1 MLEVVAGGLVSGLQ
15 LRRRL
20 LSILDAVYG
29 VQRHRDK
36 RAFIPVRGELCNE
49 LLACA
54 VLLSQVD
61 VDLRAP
67 AAPILLTTDASST
80 AEASA
85 SAFLPAPFSLEL
97 TRHGLQRGLWARL
110 LSPAQA
116 YLREHGEL
124 EEGQGMPEESYSSH
138 PLWEE
143 LCSALQF
150 AQLGS
155 TVQVKVRRHINIG
168 EVRAAVRGEDE
179 VGLRFPGHRYVHLQ
193 DSQVSLATFVKGRSS
208 SPSLNRELRRS
219 VPSYLANRI
228 RPAYGYIQSKL
239 NPSDDPTRSALLR
252 KPVKEPEPWLQKGI
266 RGDFAELDS
275 FLESLGLHPC
285 QLE

>member
-85 SAFLPAPFSLEL
+85 SAFLPAPFSL
-97 TRHGLQRGLWARL
+97 
-110 LSPAQA
+110 
-116 YLREHGEL
+116 
-124 EEGQGMPEESYSSH
+124 
-138 PLWEE
+138 
-143 LCSALQF
+143 
-150 AQLGS
+150 
-155 TVQVKVRRHINIG
+155 
-168 EVRAAVRGEDE
+168 
-179 VGLRFPGHRYVHLQ
+179 
-193 DSQVSLATFVKGRSS
+193 
-208 SPSLNRELRRS
+208 
-219 VPSYLANRI
+219 
-228 RPAYGYIQSKL
+228 
-239 NPSDDPTRSALLR
+239 
-252 KPVKEPEPWLQKGI
+252 
-266 RGDFAELDS
+266 
-275 FLESLGLHPC
+275 
-285 QLE
+285 